1 LRAAQALRTAEIA
14 AKLPK
19 RLHPVSD
26 FADYRK
32 AANDDGSAAAC
43 LAGANSHCL
52 KCPLSSAMTK
62 M

>member
-1 LRAAQALRTAEIA
+1 LRATQASRTAEIA

-32 AANDDGSAAAC
+32 AANNDGSAAPGI
-43 LAGANSHCL
+43 AGINSHCL
-52 KCPLSSAMTK
+52 KCPLSSTMTK